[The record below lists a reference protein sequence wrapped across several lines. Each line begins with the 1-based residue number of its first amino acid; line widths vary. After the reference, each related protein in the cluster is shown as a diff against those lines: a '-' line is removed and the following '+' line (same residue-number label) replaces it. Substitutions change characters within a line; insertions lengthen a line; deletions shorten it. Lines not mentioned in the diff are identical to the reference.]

1 MLEDALVAKLREL
14 DELSRDIP
22 REEFIAKVE
31 TELKPL
37 WEQTLRAHGAHE
49 PDWEPLHKVL
59 PLHWCD
65 GFCFMGYE
73 GELRVYKQ
81 GFTRLCLYID
91 PAGNTYERHDHTFR
105 KVPVEFAVKEVFDGI
120 EEFGFDRSTPYNKR
134 NAAKRRKQ
142 IEKETGIEILT
153 FGGEPPD

>member
-14 DELSRDIP
+14 DELSGDIP

-37 WEQTLRAHGAHE
+37 WEQTLLTHGAHE

-73 GELRVYKQ
+73 GEIRIYKQ
-81 GFTRLCLYID
+81 GFTRACLYVD
-91 PAGNTYERHDHTFR
+91 PAGNTYERNDHTFHR
-105 KVPVEFAVKEVFDGI
+105 VPVELAIEEVFEGL
-120 EEFGFDRSTPYNKR
+120 EAFGFDRSTPYNKR

-142 IEKETGIEILT
+142 IEKETGIQILS
-153 FGGEPPD
+153 FGGEPPE